1 MGLSTY
7 SVRRLLQI
15 PLVLF
20 FVTVIIFALM
30 HVSPGDPI
38 SIMLGAYSTP
48 ESVQALKEE
57 YFLDRSLPEQYV
69 RWLGR
74 MVQGDLGVSI
84 RTNEPVLGIIA
95 TRLPISIGLAT
106 AATLVALLVAIPAGI
121 AAAYW
126 KNTGWDYGLMGFTML
141 GLSVPNFTLAL
152 LLILVFSMKL
162 DWLPISGVGFIAFAD
177 DFWAALL
184 PFLLPTVSLAVAR
197 IAELSRFVRA
207 SMLGVLN
214 QDYIR
219 TAYAKG
225 LPPLGVVLTHGLKNA
240 MIPVITVTAIT
251 FAYLVGTTITI
262 EYIFAIPGIG
272 SALVNAVVN
281 RDFPV
286 IQGLTLAS
294 ALLFLLMNLLADYLY
309 AVVDPRVVYK

>member
-7 SVRRLLQI
+7 IVRRLLQI

>member
-1 MGLSTY
+1 VQPGRFL
-7 SVRRLLQI
+7 VRRIVQI

-20 FVTVIIFALM
+20 FVTIIIFALM
-30 HVSPGDPI
+30 HVTAGDPI

-48 ESVQALKEE
+48 EAVAALKKE
-57 YFLDRSLPEQYV
+57 YALDRPLVEQYLH
-69 RWLGR
+69 WLGR
-74 MVQGDLGVSI
+74 MARGDMGVSI
-84 RTNEPVLGIIA
+84 RTNEHVSDIIL
-95 TRLPISIGLAT
+95 TRLPVSIGLAT
-106 AATLVALLVAIPAGI
+106 AATLLALVVAIPAGLL
-121 AAAYW
+121 AAYRQ
-126 KNTGWDYGLMGFTML
+126 KTAWDYGLMAFTML

-152 LLILVFSMKL
+152 LLILVFAMKL
-162 DWLPISGVGFIAFAD
+162 DWLPISGVRLSGPD
-177 DFWAALL
+177 TEGGLALL
-184 PFLLPTVSLAVAR
+184 PFILPTIALAVPR

-207 SMLGVLN
+207 SMLDVLQ

-225 LPPLGVVLTHGLKNA
+225 LAPFGVVLTHALKNA

-286 IQGLTLAS
+286 IQGLTLAN
-294 ALLFLLMNLLADYLY
+294 AVLFLLMNLLADYLY
-309 AVVDPRVVYK
+309 AVVDPRVAYE

>member
-7 SVRRLLQI
+7 IVRRLLQI

-48 ESVQALKEE
+48 EAVQALKKE

-74 MVQGDLGVSI
+74 MVQGDMGVSI
-84 RTNEPVLGIIA
+84 RTNEPVMEIIA

-106 AATLVALLVAIPAGI
+106 AATVVALLVAIPAGI

-126 KNTGWDYGLMGFTML
+126 KKTAWDYGLMGFTML

-162 DWLPISGVGFIAFAD
+162 DWLPISGVGFTSFAD

-214 QDYIR
+214 EDYIR

-225 LPPLGVVLTHGLKNA
+225 LAPLGVVLTHGLKNA

-262 EYIFAIPGIG
+262 EYIFAIPGVG

>member
-7 SVRRLLQI
+7 IVRRLLQI

-20 FVTVIIFALM
+20 FVTVIVFALM

-48 ESVQALKEE
+48 EAVQALKEE

-74 MVQGDLGVSI
+74 MVQGDMGVSI
-84 RTNEPVLGIIA
+84 RTNEPVLEIIA

-106 AATLVALLVAIPAGI
+106 AATVVALLVAIPAGI

-162 DWLPISGVGFIAFAD
+162 DWLPISGVGFTSFAD

-197 IAELSRFVRA
+197 IAELSRFVRT